1 MKSRKFDVYAFAD
14 YSGSKFK
21 KGQEKSIAL
30 SVICND
36 DEKPRTTKCYTR
48 ESLRYEILSLLT
60 KATQNDQRV
69 IFGFDHSFSFPDGF
83 YEVVTGNRWKTWE
96 QLLDLLCFGTQGN
109 QKLPSVNDEPR
120 EWAKAANDCICER
133 LNIKSGGPFWGHNFK
148 YQETDPEF
156 FEKPTRL
163 KEKRLTEER
172 CPKTKPI
179 YKIGGKGTVGLQS
192 LYGIQ
197 HLAKLRYDLKDRGVK
212 LFCWPFD
219 GWDFPSS
226 GHILV
231 EMYPALANKKEKTDE
246 NDAEACSI
254 WLYEQ
259 DKANTLIK
267 WFNPNLD
274 DDELRLARLEGWILG
289 VL

>member
-1 MKSRKFDVYAFAD
+1 MKSRKFDIYAFAD

-21 KGQEKSIAL
+21 KGQERSIAL

-36 DEKPRTTKCYTR
+36 DEKRRTTKCYTR
-48 ESLRYEILSLLT
+48 ESLRSEIQSLLI

-69 IFGFDHSFSFPDGF
+69 IFGFDHSYSFPDGF
-83 YEVVTGNRWKTWE
+83 YEVVTGTRWKTWQ
-96 QLLDLLCFGTQGN
+96 QLLDILCFGT
-109 QKLPSVNDEPR
+109 KELIPVNNRPR
-120 EWAKAANDCICER
+120 EWAKSANDCICKR
-133 LNIKSGGPFWGHNFK
+133 LNLRKGGPFWGSHFK
-148 YQETDPEF
+148 YQETDPRF
-156 FEKPTRL
+156 PFASTPI
-163 KEKRLTEER
+163 KEKRITEER
-172 CPKTKPI
+172 CPQTKPI
-179 YKIGGKGTVGLQS
+179 YKIGGNGTVGLQS
-192 LYGIQ
+192 LFGIQ
-197 HLAKLRYDLKDRGVK
+197 HIAKLRLDLKDRGIK

-231 EMYPALANKKEKTDE
+231 EMYPALVNKKEKTDE

-259 DKANTLIK
+259 DKANTLIQ
-267 WFNPNLD
+267 WFNLNLD

-289 VL
+289 VP